1 MSLSLLTLRELVE
14 QGLLKDKKVFF
25 RSDLNVPLGPNKQ
38 ITEDTRIKSSL
49 PGIKMA
55 LDAGAA
61 VMVTSHL
68 GRPNEGEYSEDD
80 SLKPI
85 ANHMSLLLG
94 QEVKLVKDWVD
105 GVDVKPGQVVLL
117 ENCRF
122 NVGEKSNDDILAK
135 KMAHLCDIFVND
147 AFGTAHRAQASTHG
161 IAIFVDM
168 ACAGPLME
176 AELEALGK
184 ALENPKRPLLAV
196 VGGSKVSTKLSVL
209 ESLSHMVDQL
219 IVGGGIANTFMLATG
234 HNIGKSLSEPDQ
246 VSQAK
251 SIIENLEK
259 HSASVPIPVDVVV
272 GNEFS
277 IESPA
282 IPKNISDVSEDD
294 MIMDL
299 GVQSV
304 DKLCDIISRA
314 GTIVWNGPIGVF
326 EFPAF
331 SKGTERV
338 ASAIAQSSAFSIAGG
353 GDTLAAIAQFD
364 VANGIDYIS
373 TGGGAFLE
381 FLEGKG
387 LPAVEILKERYT
399 KQ

>member
-135 KMAHLCDIFVND
+135 KWHTF
-147 AFGTAHRAQASTHG
+147 
-161 IAIFVDM
+161 AI
-168 ACAGPLME
+168 
-176 AELEALGK
+176 
-184 ALENPKRPLLAV
+184 
-196 VGGSKVSTKLSVL
+196 
-209 ESLSHMVDQL
+209 SL
-219 IVGGGIANTFMLATG
+219 
-234 HNIGKSLSEPDQ
+234 
-246 VSQAK
+246 
-251 SIIENLEK
+251 
-259 HSASVPIPVDVVV
+259 
-272 GNEFS
+272 
-277 IESPA
+277 
-282 IPKNISDVSEDD
+282 
-294 MIMDL
+294 
-299 GVQSV
+299 
-304 DKLCDIISRA
+304 
-314 GTIVWNGPIGVF
+314 
-326 EFPAF
+326 
-331 SKGTERV
+331 
-338 ASAIAQSSAFSIAGG
+338 
-353 GDTLAAIAQFD
+353 
-364 VANGIDYIS
+364 
-373 TGGGAFLE
+373 
-381 FLEGKG
+381 
-387 LPAVEILKERYT
+387 
-399 KQ
+399 